1 MIDFNLLKKIF
12 IFQDLQDEELKQVM
26 ASTSMLSL
34 PAQTII
40 MTEGE
45 PGEVMY
51 IMCAG
56 EVEITKRLILEFED
70 RAPRDKVMIRL
81 KAEDGV
87 IFGEMALIEND
98 VRSATV
104 KALTEC
110 KLLELSKD
118 RFYQLIQ
125 QNPAMGIK
133 MLWRLS
139 QMLSQRLRKTDEEV
153 VKLTTALAI
162 SLEG

>member
-1 MIDFNLLKKIF
+1 
-12 IFQDLQDEELKQVM
+12 M